1 MKFESID
8 ELARYIRNLHFV
20 NGRKKKVVLCHGVF
34 DLLHIGHIRHFRQAK
49 EMGDILVVVVSP
61 DEYVEKGPER
71 PAFNHHL
78 RAEAIN
84 ALDCVDYVAIDEWP
98 TAVETIKLIRPDI
111 FAKGPDYKG
120 ASGQVDT
127 DRQVI
132 ESIGGRIAFTDGEKF
147 SSTKLLGK
155 LVLPGDLRQYLSR
168 FPYSVDDVLGY
179 LRDIRLK
186 VLVVGETIIDEY
198 QYCEAMGTSAKEPIL
213 AVKQLYAEQFNGGI
227 LAVEKHL
234 HSFCSDVG
242 KVTSPPI
249 IKRRFVESYLL
260 QKLFEVY
267 EFNQVVEQRDL
278 CRKLDKVLPQYD
290 VVIVVDYGHGMIGKE
305 AVNILCEKS
314 KFLAVNAQVNAGNK
328 GFNTISKYPKAD
340 YVCLNRNELM
350 LEARNQDDVRSLILN
365 LAERQDYK
373 KIMVTCGKDGSICYD
388 GNFIEVPAFTQ
399 QVVDRLGAG
408 DAVLAL
414 TALCVA
420 QQAPMEIVGFIGNA
434 VGAQAVQ
441 TVGNRTPIEQEPLFK
456 FINNL
461 ISKEE
466 S

>member
-1 MKFESID
+1 MRIESID
-8 ELARYIRNLHFV
+8 ELALITYGAKNAGL
-20 NGRKKKVVLCHGVF
+20 KVVLCHGVF

-49 EMGDILVVVVSP
+49 TMGDILVVVVSP
-61 DEYVEKGPER
+61 DEYVEKGSGR
-71 PAFNHHL
+71 PVFNHYL

-84 ALDCVDYVAIDEWP
+84 ALECVDYVAIDEWP
-98 TAVETIKLIRPDI
+98 TAVETIKRIKPDI
-111 FAKGPDYKG
+111 FVKGPDYKG
-120 ASGQVDT
+120 AMGQVDR

-132 ESIGGRIAFTDGEKF
+132 ESIGGRIAFTDGLKY
-147 SSTKLLGK
+147 SSTELLER
-155 LVLPGDLRQYLSR
+155 LVPLGDTRQYLSR

-179 LRDIRLK
+179 LRDIKLK
-186 VLVVGETIIDEY
+186 VLVVGESIIDEY

-213 AVKQLYAEQFNGGI
+213 AVKQLYSEQFNGGI

-234 HSFCSDVG
+234 GGFCS
-242 KVTSPPI
+242 KVDKITSPPI

-267 EFNQVVEQRDL
+267 EFGKILEQRDL
-278 CRKLDKVLPQYD
+278 CEELDMALPHYD
-290 VVIVVDYGHGMIGKE
+290 IVIVIDYGHGMIGKE
-305 AVNILCEKS
+305 AIDILCKKS

-340 YVCLNRNELM
+340 YICLNRNELM
-350 LEARNQDDVRSLILN
+350 LEARKQDDVKTLILN

-373 KIMVTCGKDGSICYD
+373 NIMVTCGKDGSVCYD
-388 GNFIEVPAFTQ
+388 GSFVEVPAFTQ

-420 QQAPMEIVGFIGNA
+420 RQAPMEIVGFIGNA

-441 TVGNRTPIEQEPLFK
+441 TVGNRTPIEREPLFK
-456 FINNL
+456 FLNNL
-461 ISKEE
+461 ISKRE